1 MTIHRSEIYKAWI
14 RTQTS
19 IVSGRTPCEAHHEP
33 VLKEANGMGMKTHD
47 CLCLPLTAEEH
58 RERHQTGKD
67 TFYNKYGIDPMI
79 EIIRHNARYL
89 AEKGIK

>member
-14 RTQTS
+14 RTQPS
-19 IVSGRTPCEAHHEP
+19 IVSGRTPCEAHHEDI
-33 VLKEANGMGMKTHD
+33 LKSGGTGCKGHD
-47 CLCLPLTAEEH
+47 CQCIPLTAEEH

-67 TFYNKYGIDPMI
+67 TFYNKYGIDPML